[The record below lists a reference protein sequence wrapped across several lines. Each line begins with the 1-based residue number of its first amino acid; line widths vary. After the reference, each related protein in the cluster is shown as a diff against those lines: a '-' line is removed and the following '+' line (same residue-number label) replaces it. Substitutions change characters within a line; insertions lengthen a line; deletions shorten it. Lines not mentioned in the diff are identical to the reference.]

1 MIRLASL
8 LQYKLRVNFISLS
21 VKISVKSNMQ
31 VLKNLID
38 QMVVNSVDEKVST
51 ASYSQTF
58 EENDC

>member
-58 EENDC
+58 EEK